1 MRLSPYR
8 ITNGRVSFI
17 MSSSE
22 FVKIRK
28 EENALILTLDN
39 PTVNALNLKLLEEIS
54 AAIKQGSEDPEVRG
68 IVITGAGNNAFCAGA
83 DLKMLQGA
91 KPPDAERMVIT
102 GQRTFNAVENS
113 PKPVIAAVNG
123 LALGGGNELAMS
135 CDLRFVSDR
144 ARFGQPE
151 VNLGLIPAWGGTQ
164 RMTRLIGRAKAK
176 ELIFSGQII
185 NAQEALR
192 VGLVN
197 KIVPDGEELRASVDY
212 VRMLA
217 AKTSPLAVAQ
227 AKFAINAG
235 IQKASLEEGLQY
247 EVQAVRVLAG
257 SEDLKEGVEAF
268 LAKRPP
274 KFTGK

>member
-1 MRLSPYR
+1 
-8 ITNGRVSFI
+8 

-22 FVKIRK
+22 FVKSRK
-28 EENALILTLDN
+28 EESALILTLDN
-39 PTVNALNLKLLEEIS
+39 PPVNALNLKLLEGIS
-54 AAIKQGSEDPEVRG
+54 TGIKQASEDTEVRG

-83 DLKMLQGA
+83 DLKMLQGGQ
-91 KPPDAERMVIT
+91 PSDAEKIVIA
-102 GQRTFNAVENS
+102 GHSTFNVVENS
-113 PKPVIAAVNG
+113 PKPVIAAING

-135 CDLRFVSDR
+135 CDLRYASDR

-164 RMTRLIGRAKAK
+164 RMPRLIGRAKAK

-192 VGLVN
+192 IGLVN

-227 AKFAINAG
+227 AKFAINGG

-247 EVQAVRVLAG
+247 EVQVVRVLSG
-257 SEDLKEGVEAF
+257 SEDLKEGIEAF

-274 KFTGK
+274 RFTGK

>member
-1 MRLSPYR
+1 
-8 ITNGRVSFI
+8 

-22 FVKIRK
+22 FVKSRK
-28 EENALILTLDN
+28 EESALILTLDN
-39 PTVNALNLKLLEEIS
+39 PPVNALNLKLLEGIS
-54 AAIKQGSEDPEVRG
+54 AAIKRATEDPEVRG

-83 DLKMLQGA
+83 DLKMLQGGQ
-91 KPPDAERMVIT
+91 PSDAEKIVIR
-102 GQRTFNAVENS
+102 GHSTFNDVENS
-113 PKPVIAAVNG
+113 PKPVIAAING

-135 CDLRFVSDR
+135 CDLRYASDR

-164 RMTRLIGRAKAK
+164 RMPRIIGRAKAK

-192 VGLVN
+192 IGLVN
-197 KIVPDGEELRASVDY
+197 KIVPDGEELRAAVDY

-227 AKFAINAG
+227 AKFAINSG
-235 IQKASLEEGLQY
+235 MQKASLEEGLQY
-247 EVQAVRVLAG
+247 EVQAVKVLSG
-257 SEDLKEGVEAF
+257 SDDLKEGIEAF